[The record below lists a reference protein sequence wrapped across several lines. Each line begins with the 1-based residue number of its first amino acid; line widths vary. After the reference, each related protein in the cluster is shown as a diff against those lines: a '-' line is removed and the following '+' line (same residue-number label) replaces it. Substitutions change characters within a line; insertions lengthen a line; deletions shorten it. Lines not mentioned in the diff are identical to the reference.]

1 LIDFQV
7 EVFETSAPS
16 WGPSFAKSSVKSV
29 ASWLPTLFVAPM
41 TISSSTRGPIY
52 YVAGPPAMVAGIK
65 KMLVGAGVDE
75 DEIRAEDF
83 AGY

>member
-1 LIDFQV
+1 
-7 EVFETSAPS
+7 
-16 WGPSFAKSSVKSV
+16 
-29 ASWLPTLFVAPM
+29 
-41 TISSSTRGPIY
+41 
-52 YVAGPPAMVAGIK
+52 MVAGIK